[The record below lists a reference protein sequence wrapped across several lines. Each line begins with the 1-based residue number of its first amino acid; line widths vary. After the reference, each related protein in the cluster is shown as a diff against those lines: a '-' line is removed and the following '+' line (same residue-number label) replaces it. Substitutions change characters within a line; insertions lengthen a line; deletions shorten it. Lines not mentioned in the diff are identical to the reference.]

1 MTLDGLEA
9 TIKSATRGLT
19 KVNVVRYADDFIVTA
34 STPEILRDK
43 VKPAVNAFLAER
55 GLALSEEKTHITHVN
70 TGFDFLGFNIRKYK
84 EKLLIKPAKAN
95 IERLLD
101 KVRGVIKSQPTVSA
115 DALIKQLNPIIRGWA
130 NYYRHT
136 VAKRI
141 YSKVDSQI
149 FSAILRWLNRK
160 HRNKSAKW
168 IRRRYFTTVEMN
180 HYRFFAWYKD
190 AKGLI
195 QKRLLYIATS
205 LPIKRHVK
213 IRAIANP
220 FLMEYVDY
228 FKQRRSIGQQRRK
241 LRYFLSALR
250 YSRA

>member
-1 MTLDGLEA
+1 M
-9 TIKSATRGLT
+9 
-19 KVNVVRYADDFIVTA
+19 
-34 STPEILRDK
+34 
-43 VKPAVNAFLAER
+43 
-55 GLALSEEKTHITHVN
+55 
-70 TGFDFLGFNIRKYK
+70 
-84 EKLLIKPAKAN
+84 
-95 IERLLD
+95 
-101 KVRGVIKSQPTVSA
+101 SA

-141 YSKVDSQI
+141 FSTVDSQI

-160 HRNKSAKW
+160 HKSKSAKW

-213 IRAIANP
+213 VRAIANP

-228 FKQRRSIGQQRRK
+228 FEQRRSIGQQLRE